1 MDEFFKFLY
10 NNMDATS
17 PASEHIL
24 TVEDVHSVRNSL
36 LSSNTLPLE
45 LIDKVL
51 DYAKYW
57 PRVTAERWEETRV
70 MAVYRGHVA
79 SPQSEPFNGTWC
91 YMITPPLEKT
101 MIRQVRFVTESCDQ
115 GWADQRELGSRTWF
129 EAVIIRPDAEGSVP
143 SWVEKVE
150 AGPVDLSV
158 EFPTEYNP
166 RLSDVRAEG
175 NTDRWYIHSNVV
187 ASNVKRTH
195 ETVWIGDGEE
205 STVKPSN
212 HKFKG
217 RADDGR
223 TFVKLLQPGDRIA
236 IIARATERA
245 WRNNVSRVQ
254 VDTFY
259 SV

>member
-1 MDEFFKFLY
+1 M
-10 NNMDATS
+10 NATS
-17 PASEHIL
+17 ASESSSEHIL
-24 TVEDVHSVRNSL
+24 TVDDVHSVRNSFL
-36 LSSNTLPLE
+36 GSNTLPLE

-51 DYAKYW
+51 DGAEYW
-57 PRVTAERWEETRV
+57 PRVTAERSKQIRV
-70 MAVYRGHVA
+70 MAVYRWHVA
-79 SPQSEPFNGTWC
+79 GPQSGPFNATWC

-115 GWADQRELGSRTWF
+115 GWADQPELGSRTWF

-150 AGPVDLSV
+150 SGPVDMSV
-158 EFPTEYNP
+158 EFPTQYNP
-166 RLSDVRAEG
+166 RLSGVCAEG

-195 ETVWIGDGEE
+195 EIVWLGDTEE
-205 STVKPSN
+205 STVKSSN

-217 RADDGR
+217 RVGDGR

-236 IIARATERA
+236 IIARAIEGA
-245 WRNNVSRVQ
+245 WCNNVSRVQ